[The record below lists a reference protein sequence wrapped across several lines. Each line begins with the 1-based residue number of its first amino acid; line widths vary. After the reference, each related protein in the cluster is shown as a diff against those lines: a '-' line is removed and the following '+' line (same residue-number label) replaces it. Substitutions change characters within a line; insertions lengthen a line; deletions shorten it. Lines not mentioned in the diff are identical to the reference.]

1 MIADNAIYVDG
12 RRAAEQP
19 SSLQETYE
27 ALRQL
32 DDGVAWIDLYK
43 PTQEEFESVA
53 QQLELPPRVIEDAI
67 KPQQR
72 PKLVRYGD
80 SLFVVLKTA
89 RYLDEPEKVEFSEAH
104 VLVGKDL
111 IVTARYEE
119 IPALDE
125 VRRRLEGEPEL
136 LRQGLRQGPQPI
148 LHVLHEIMDQIVDD
162 YEPVLEGLGT
172 DIQEVEGEVFG
183 GNPAVS
189 QRIYEL
195 SRELAQFQRATSPL
209 ARALE
214 RVTESDEHDIDPE
227 VRSYLR
233 DLHERVLRVKE
244 PTEGF
249 RDMLSDILVVNLTL
263 ISVRQNDQTKK
274 ISAWAAI
281 LIVPTVIAGIYGMNF
296 DYMPELHWTFG
307 YPFALALIVSICVCL
322 YAVFKHVE
330 WL

>member
-12 RRAAEQP
+12 RRAAQQP

-32 DDGVAWIDLYK
+32 DDAVAWIDLYK

-53 QQLELPPRVIEDAI
+53 QELELPPRMIEGAI

-89 RYLDEPEKVEFSEAH
+89 RYLDEPEKVEFSEVH
-104 VLVGKDL
+104 VLVGKDF
-111 IVTARYEE
+111 IVTVRYEE
-119 IPALDE
+119 IPALEE
-125 VRRRLEGEPEL
+125 VRRRLEGEPES
-136 LRQGLRQGPQPI
+136 LRQGPQPI
-148 LHVLHEIMDQIVDD
+148 LHEIMDQIVDD

-172 DIQEVEGEVFG
+172 DIQEVEVEVFG
-183 GNPAVS
+183 GNEDVS

-195 SRELAQFQRATSPL
+195 SRELVQFQRATSPL
-209 ARALE
+209 ARSLE
-214 RVTESDEHDIDPE
+214 RGGERNEHDIDPE
-227 VRSYLR
+227 LRSYLR
-233 DLHERVLRVKE
+233 ELHDRVLRVEE

-263 ISVRQNDQTKK
+263 IGVRQNDQTKK

-281 LIVPTVIAGIYGMNF
+281 LIVPTLITGIYGMNF
-296 DYMPELHWTFG
+296 DFMPELHWTFG
-307 YPFALALIVSICVCL
+307 YPFALALMVSISVGL
-322 YAVFKHVE
+322 YAVFRHVR

>member
-1 MIADNAIYVDG
+1 MIADNALYVDG
-12 RRAAEQP
+12 RRAAQQP
-19 SSLQETYE
+19 RSLQETYE
-27 ALRQL
+27 TLRQL
-32 DDGVAWIDLYK
+32 DDAVAWIDLYK
-43 PTQEEFESVA
+43 PTQEEFE
-53 QQLELPPRVIEDAI
+53 LPSRVIEDAI
-67 KPQQR
+67 KAQQR

-89 RYLDEPEKVEFSEAH
+89 RYLDEPEKVDFSEVH
-104 VLVGKDL
+104 VLVGNDFV
-111 IVTARYEE
+111 VTVRYER

-136 LRQGLRQGPQPI
+136 LRQGPQPI
-148 LHVLHEIMDQIVDD
+148 LHEIMDQIVDD

-183 GNPAVS
+183 GNEDVS
-189 QRIYEL
+189 KRIYEL
-195 SRELAQFQRATSPL
+195 SRELVQFQRATSPL
-209 ARALE
+209 ARTLDRVAE
-214 RVTESDEHDIDPE
+214 RNEHDIDPE
-227 VRSYLR
+227 LRSYLR
-233 DLHERVLRVKE
+233 ELHDRVLRVVE

-281 LIVPTVIAGIYGMNF
+281 LISPTLIAGIYGMNF
-296 DYMPELHWTFG
+296 DYMPELHWIFG
-307 YPFALALIVSICVCL
+307 YPLALALMVSICIGL
-322 YAVFKHVE
+322 YAVFRHVR

>member
-12 RRAAEQP
+12 RRAAQQP

-32 DDGVAWIDLYK
+32 DDGVAWIDLYE

-53 QQLELPPRVIEDAI
+53 QELELSPRVIEGAI

-89 RYLDEPEKVEFSEAH
+89 RYLDEPEKVEFSEVH
-104 VLVGKDL
+104 VLVGKDF
-111 IVTARYEE
+111 IVTVRYEE
-119 IPALDE
+119 IPALEE

-136 LRQGLRQGPQPI
+136 LRQGPQPI
-148 LHVLHEIMDQIVDD
+148 LREIMDQIVDD

-172 DIQEVEGEVFG
+172 DIQEVEDEVFG
-183 GNPAVS
+183 GNEDVS

-195 SRELAQFQRATSPL
+195 SRELVQFQRATSPL
-209 ARALE
+209 ARSLE
-214 RVTESDEHDIDPE
+214 RGGERNEHDIDPE
-227 VRSYLR
+227 LRSYLR
-233 DLHERVLRVKE
+233 ELHDRVLRVEE

-263 ISVRQNDQTKK
+263 IGVRQNDQTKK

-281 LIVPTVIAGIYGMNF
+281 LIVPTLITGIYGMNF
-296 DYMPELHWTFG
+296 DFMPELHWTFG
-307 YPFALALIVSICVCL
+307 YPFALALMVSISVGL
-322 YAVFKHVE
+322 YAVFRHVR

>member
-12 RRAAEQP
+12 RRAAQQP
-19 SSLQETYE
+19 SFLQETYE
-27 ALRQL
+27 ILRQL
-32 DDGVAWIDLYK
+32 DGAVAWIDLYE

-53 QQLELPPRVIEDAI
+53 QELALPPRMIEGAI

-89 RYLDEPEKVEFSEAH
+89 RYLDEPEKVEFSEVH
-104 VLVGKDL
+104 VLVGKDF
-111 IVTARYEE
+111 IVTVRYEE
-119 IPALDE
+119 IPALEE
-125 VRRRLEGEPEL
+125 VRRRLEGEPES
-136 LRQGLRQGPQPI
+136 LRQGPQPI
-148 LHVLHEIMDQIVDD
+148 LREIMDQIVDD

-172 DIQEVEGEVFG
+172 DIQEVEDEVFG
-183 GNPAVS
+183 GNADDVS

-195 SRELAQFQRATSPL
+195 SRELVQFQRATSPL
-209 ARALE
+209 ARSLE
-214 RVTESDEHDIDPE
+214 RGGERNEHDIDPE
-227 VRSYLR
+227 LRSYLR
-233 DLHERVLRVKE
+233 ELHDRVLRVEE

-263 ISVRQNDQTKK
+263 IGVRQNDQTKK

-281 LIVPTVIAGIYGMNF
+281 LIVPTLITGIYGMNF
-296 DYMPELHWTFG
+296 DFMPELHWTFG
-307 YPFALALIVSICVCL
+307 YPLALALMVSISVGL
-322 YAVFKHVE
+322 YAVFRHVR

>member
-1 MIADNAIYVDG
+1 MIADNTIYVDG
-12 RRAAEQP
+12 RRAAQQP

-27 ALRQL
+27 VLRQL
-32 DDGVAWIDLYK
+32 DNGVAWIDLYK

-53 QQLELPPRVIEDAI
+53 QELELPSRVIEDAI

-72 PKLVRYGD
+72 PKVVRYGD
-80 SLFVVLKTA
+80 SIFVVLKTA
-89 RYLDEPEKVEFSEAH
+89 RYLDEPEKVDFSEAH
-104 VLVGKDL
+104 VLVGKDFV
-111 IVTARYEE
+111 VTVRYEE
-119 IPALDE
+119 IPALEE

-136 LRQGLRQGPQPI
+136 LHQGPQPI
-148 LHVLHEIMDQIVDD
+148 LHEIMDQIVDD
-162 YEPVLEGLGT
+162 YEPVVEGLGE

-183 GNPAVS
+183 GNAGAS
-189 QRIYEL
+189 QRIYQL
-195 SRELAQFQRATSPL
+195 SRELVQFQRAISPL

-214 RVTESDEHDIDPE
+214 RVAESDEYDIDPE

-233 DLHERVLRVKE
+233 DLHDRVLRVKE

-281 LIVPTVIAGIYGMNF
+281 LIVPTLIAGIYGMNF

-307 YPFALALIVSICVCL
+307 YPFALALILSISVGL

>member
-12 RRAAEQP
+12 RRAAQQP

-32 DDGVAWIDLYK
+32 DNGVAWIDLHE

-53 QQLELPPRVIEDAI
+53 QELELSPRVIEGAI

-89 RYLDEPEKVEFSEAH
+89 RYLDEPEKVEFSEVH
-104 VLVGKDL
+104 VLVGKDF
-111 IVTARYEE
+111 IVTVRYEE
-119 IPALDE
+119 IPALEE
-125 VRRRLEGEPEL
+125 VRRQLEGEPES
-136 LRQGLRQGPQPI
+136 LRQGPQPI
-148 LHVLHEIMDQIVDD
+148 LREIMDQIVDD

-172 DIQEVEGEVFG
+172 DIQEVEVEVFG
-183 GNPAVS
+183 GNEDVS

-195 SRELAQFQRATSPL
+195 SRELVQFQRATSPL
-209 ARALE
+209 ARSLE
-214 RVTESDEHDIDPE
+214 RGAERNEHDIDPE
-227 VRSYLR
+227 LRSYLR
-233 DLHERVLRVKE
+233 ELHDRVLRVEE

-263 ISVRQNDQTKK
+263 IGVRQNDQTKK

-281 LIVPTVIAGIYGMNF
+281 LIVPTLITGIYGMNF

-307 YPFALALIVSICVCL
+307 YPLALALMVSISVGL
-322 YAVFKHVE
+322 YAVFRHVR

>member
-1 MIADNAIYVDG
+1 MIVENTIYVDG
-12 RRAAEQP
+12 RRAAQQP

-27 ALRQL
+27 VLRQL
-32 DDGVAWIDLYK
+32 DNGVAWIDLYK

-53 QQLELPPRVIEDAI
+53 QELELPSRVIEDAI

-72 PKLVRYGD
+72 PKVVRYGD
-80 SLFVVLKTA
+80 SIFVVLKTA
-89 RYLDEPEKVEFSEAH
+89 RYLDEPEKVDFSEAH
-104 VLVGKDL
+104 VLVGKDFV
-111 IVTARYEE
+111 VTVRYEE
-119 IPALDE
+119 IPALEE

-136 LRQGLRQGPQPI
+136 LHQGPQPI
-148 LHVLHEIMDQIVDD
+148 LHEIMDQIVDD
-162 YEPVLEGLGT
+162 YEPVVEGLGE
-172 DIQEVEGEVFG
+172 DIQEVEVEVFG
-183 GNPAVS
+183 GNAGAS

-195 SRELAQFQRATSPL
+195 SRELVQFQRAISPL

-214 RVTESDEHDIDPE
+214 RVAESDEYDIDPE

-233 DLHERVLRVKE
+233 DLHDRVLRVKE

-281 LIVPTVIAGIYGMNF
+281 LIVPTLIAGIYGMNF

-307 YPFALALIVSICVCL
+307 YPFALALILSISVGL

>member
-12 RRAAEQP
+12 RRAAQQP

-27 ALRQL
+27 VLRQL
-32 DDGVAWIDLYK
+32 DDGVAWLDLYK

-53 QQLELPPRVIEDAI
+53 QELEFPSRIIEAAT

-72 PKLVRYGD
+72 PKVVRYGD
-80 SLFVVLKTA
+80 SLFVVLRTA

-104 VLVGKDL
+104 VLVGKDFV
-111 IVTARYEE
+111 VTVRYEE

-125 VRRRLEGEPEL
+125 VRRRLEGEPGL
-136 LRQGLRQGPQPI
+136 LRQGPQPI
-148 LHVLHEIMDQIVDD
+148 LQEIMDQIVDD
-162 YEPVLEGLGT
+162 YEPVLEGLGE
-172 DIQEVEGEVFG
+172 DIEEVEGEVFG
-183 GNPAVS
+183 GNAGVS

-195 SRELAQFQRATSPL
+195 SGELLQFQRATSPL

-214 RVTESDEHDIDPE
+214 RVAESDEHDIAPE

-233 DLHERVLRVKE
+233 DLHDRVLRVKE
-244 PTEGF
+244 PTEGY

-263 ISVRQNDQTKK
+263 VSVRQNDQTKK

-281 LIVPTVIAGIYGMNF
+281 LIVPTLIAGIYGMNF

-307 YPFALALIVSICVCL
+307 YPFALALTLSICVGL

>member
-1 MIADNAIYVDG
+1 MIIDNTIYLDG

-27 ALRQL
+27 VLRQL

-43 PTQEEFESVA
+43 PTPKEFESVA
-53 QQLELPPRVIEDAI
+53 QELELPSRVVEDAI
-67 KPQQR
+67 NPQQR

-80 SLFVVLKTA
+80 SVFVVLKAA
-89 RYLDEPEKVEFSEAH
+89 RYLDEPEKVDFSEVH
-104 VLVGKDL
+104 ILVGKDFV
-111 IVTARYEE
+111 VTVRYGE
-119 IPALDE
+119 ILALE
-125 VRRRLEGEPEL
+125 KVRRRLEGESEL
-136 LRQGLRQGPQPI
+136 LRQGPLAI
-148 LHVLHEIMDQIVDD
+148 LHEILNQIVDD

-172 DIQEVEGEVFG
+172 DIEEVEGEVFG
-183 GNPAVS
+183 GNPGVS

-195 SRELAQFQRATSPL
+195 SRELVQLQRSTRPL

-214 RVTESDEHDIDPE
+214 RVAESDEHDIDPE

-233 DLHERVLRVKE
+233 DLHDRVLRVTE

-249 RDMLSDILVVNLTL
+249 REMLSDILVVNLTL

-281 LIVPTVIAGIYGMNF
+281 LIVPTLIAGIYGMNF
-296 DYMPELHWTFG
+296 DYMPELHWALG
-307 YPFALALIVSICVCL
+307 YPFALALMVSISAGL

>member
-12 RRAAEQP
+12 RRAAQQP

-32 DDGVAWIDLYK
+32 DDAVAWIDLYK

-53 QQLELPPRVIEDAI
+53 QELELSPRVIEGAI

-89 RYLDEPEKVEFSEAH
+89 RYLDEPEKVEFSEVH
-104 VLVGKDL
+104 VLVGKDF
-111 IVTARYEE
+111 IVTVRYEE
-119 IPALDE
+119 IPALEE
-125 VRRRLEGEPEL
+125 VRRRLEGEPES
-136 LRQGLRQGPQPI
+136 LRQGPQPI
-148 LHVLHEIMDQIVDD
+148 LHEIMDQIVDD

-172 DIQEVEGEVFG
+172 DIQEVEVEVFG
-183 GNPAVS
+183 GNADVS

-195 SRELAQFQRATSPL
+195 SRELVQFQRATSPL
-209 ARALE
+209 ARSLE
-214 RVTESDEHDIDPE
+214 RGGERNEHDIDPE
-227 VRSYLR
+227 LRSYLR
-233 DLHERVLRVKE
+233 ELHDRVLRVEE

-263 ISVRQNDQTKK
+263 IGVRQNDQTKK

-281 LIVPTVIAGIYGMNF
+281 LIVPTLITGIYGMNF
-296 DYMPELHWTFG
+296 DFMPELHWTFG
-307 YPFALALIVSICVCL
+307 YPLALALMVSISVGL
-322 YAVFKHVE
+322 YAVFRHVR

>member
-12 RRAAEQP
+12 RRAAQQP

-32 DDGVAWIDLYK
+32 DDGVAWIDLYE
-43 PTQEEFESVA
+43 PTKEEFESVA
-53 QQLELPPRVIEDAI
+53 QELELSPRVIEGAI

-89 RYLDEPEKVEFSEAH
+89 RYLDEPEKVEFSEVH
-104 VLVGKDL
+104 VLVGKDF
-111 IVTARYEE
+111 IVTVRYEE
-119 IPALDE
+119 IPALEE
-125 VRRRLEGEPEL
+125 VRRRLEGEPES
-136 LRQGLRQGPQPI
+136 LRQGPQLI
-148 LHVLHEIMDQIVDD
+148 LREIMDQIVDD

-172 DIQEVEGEVFG
+172 DIQEVEVEVFG
-183 GNPAVS
+183 GNEDVS

-195 SRELAQFQRATSPL
+195 SRELVQFQRATSPL
-209 ARALE
+209 ARSLE
-214 RVTESDEHDIDPE
+214 RGGERNEHDIDPE
-227 VRSYLR
+227 LRSYLR
-233 DLHERVLRVKE
+233 ELHDRVLRVEE

-263 ISVRQNDQTKK
+263 IGVRQNDQTKK

-281 LIVPTVIAGIYGMNF
+281 LIVPTLITGIYGMNF
-296 DYMPELHWTFG
+296 DFMPELHWTFG
-307 YPFALALIVSICVCL
+307 YPFALALMVSISVGL
-322 YAVFKHVE
+322 YAVFRHVR

>member
-12 RRAAEQP
+12 RRAAQP

-32 DDGVAWIDLYK
+32 DDGVAWIDLHE

-53 QQLELPPRVIEDAI
+53 QELELSPRVIEGAI

-89 RYLDEPEKVEFSEAH
+89 RYLDEPEKVEFSEVH
-104 VLVGKDL
+104 VLVGKDFV
-111 IVTARYEE
+111 VTVRYEA
-119 IPALDE
+119 IPALEE

-136 LRQGLRQGPQPI
+136 LRQGPQPI
-148 LHVLHEIMDQIVDD
+148 LREIMDQIVDD

-172 DIQEVEGEVFG
+172 DIQEVEVEVFG
-183 GNPAVS
+183 GNEDVS

-195 SRELAQFQRATSPL
+195 SRELVQFQRATSPL
-209 ARALE
+209 ARSLDRGAE
-214 RVTESDEHDIDPE
+214 REEHNIDPE
-227 VRSYLR
+227 LRSYLR
-233 DLHERVLRVKE
+233 ELHDRVLRVEE

-281 LIVPTVIAGIYGMNF
+281 LIVPTLITGIYGMNF
-296 DYMPELHWTFG
+296 DYMPELHWTYG
-307 YPFALALIVSICVCL
+307 YPFALALMVSISVGL
-322 YAVFKHVE
+322 YAVFRYVR

>member
-1 MIADNAIYVDG
+1 MIVDNAIYVDG
-12 RRAAEQP
+12 RRAAQQP

-32 DDGVAWIDLYK
+32 DDGVAWIDLYE
-43 PTQEEFESVA
+43 PTKEEFESVA
-53 QQLELPPRVIEDAI
+53 QELELSPRVIEGAR

-89 RYLDEPEKVEFSEAH
+89 RYLDEPEKVEFSEVH
-104 VLVGKDL
+104 VLVGKDF
-111 IVTARYEE
+111 IVTVRYEE
-119 IPALDE
+119 IPALEE
-125 VRRRLEGEPEL
+125 VRRRLEGEPES
-136 LRQGLRQGPQPI
+136 LRQGPQPI
-148 LHVLHEIMDQIVDD
+148 LHEIIDQIVDD

-183 GNPAVS
+183 GNAGAS

-195 SRELAQFQRATSPL
+195 SRELVQFQGAISPL

-214 RVTESDEHDIDPE
+214 RIAERDEHAIDPE
-227 VRSYLR
+227 PRSYLR
-233 DLHERVLRVKE
+233 DLHDRVLRVKE

-281 LIVPTVIAGIYGMNF
+281 LIVPTLIAGIYGMNF

-307 YPFALALIVSICVCL
+307 YPFALALMVAISVSL
-322 YAVFKHVE
+322 YAVFRHVR

>member
-1 MIADNAIYVDG
+1 MIVDNTIYVDG
-12 RRAAEQP
+12 RRAAQQP

-27 ALRQL
+27 GLRRL
-32 DDGVAWIDLYK
+32 DNGVAWIDLYK

-53 QQLELPPRVIEDAI
+53 QELEFPSRIIEAAM
-67 KPQQR
+67 KPHQR
-72 PKLVRYGD
+72 PKVVRYGD

-104 VLVGKDL
+104 VLVGKDFV
-111 IVTARYEE
+111 VTVRYEE
-119 IPALDE
+119 IPALGE
-125 VRRRLEGEPEL
+125 VRRRLEGEPGL
-136 LRQGLRQGPQPI
+136 LRQGPQPI
-148 LHVLHEIMDQIVDD
+148 LHEIMDQIVDD
-162 YEPVLEGLGT
+162 YEPVLEGLGE
-172 DIQEVEGEVFG
+172 DIEEVEGEVFG
-183 GNPAVS
+183 GNAGVS

-195 SRELAQFQRATSPL
+195 SRELVQFQRATSPL

-214 RVTESDEHDIDPE
+214 RVAESDEHDIAPE

-233 DLHERVLRVKE
+233 DLHDRVLRVKE
-244 PTEGF
+244 PTEGY

-263 ISVRQNDQTKK
+263 VSVRQNDQTKK

-281 LIVPTVIAGIYGMNF
+281 LIVPTLIAGIYGMNF

-307 YPFALALIVSICVCL
+307 YPFALALMLSICVGL

>member
-12 RRAAEQP
+12 RRAAQQP

-53 QQLELPPRVIEDAI
+53 QELELSPRVIEGAI

-104 VLVGKDL
+104 VLVGKDFV
-111 IVTARYEE
+111 VTVRYEA
-119 IPALDE
+119 IPALEE

-136 LRQGLRQGPQPI
+136 LRQGPQPI
-148 LHVLHEIMDQIVDD
+148 LREIMDQIVDD

-172 DIQEVEGEVFG
+172 DIQEVEVEVFG
-183 GNPAVS
+183 GNEDVS

-195 SRELAQFQRATSPL
+195 SRELVQFQRATSPL
-209 ARALE
+209 ARSLE
-214 RVTESDEHDIDPE
+214 RGAERNEHDIDPE
-227 VRSYLR
+227 LRSYLR
-233 DLHERVLRVKE
+233 ELHDRVLRVEE

-281 LIVPTVIAGIYGMNF
+281 LIVPTLITGIYGMNF
-296 DYMPELHWTFG
+296 DFMPELHWTFG
-307 YPFALALIVSICVCL
+307 YPLALALMVSISVGL
-322 YAVFKHVE
+322 YAVFRHVR

>member
-1 MIADNAIYVDG
+1 MIANNAIYVDG
-12 RRAAEQP
+12 RRAAQQP

-27 ALRQL
+27 VLRQL
-32 DDGVAWIDLYK
+32 DDVVAWIDLYK
-43 PTQEEFESVA
+43 PTREEFESVA
-53 QQLELPPRVIEDAI
+53 QELELPPRIIEDTI
-67 KPQQR
+67 KAQLR

-89 RYLDEPEKVEFSEAH
+89 RYLDEPERVDFSEVH
-104 VLVGKDL
+104 VLVGNGFV
-111 IVTARYEE
+111 VTVRYEE
-119 IPALDE
+119 ILALDE

-136 LRQGLRQGPQPI
+136 LRQGSQAI
-148 LHVLHEIMDQIVDD
+148 LHEIMDQIVDD
-162 YEPVLEGLGT
+162 YGPVLEGLGT
-172 DIQEVEGEVFG
+172 DIEEVEGEVFG
-183 GNPAVS
+183 GNAGVS
-189 QRIYEL
+189 QRIYQL
-195 SRELAQFQRATSPL
+195 SRQLVGFQRATSPL

-214 RVTESDEHDIDPE
+214 RVAQSDEHDLDPE

-233 DLHERVLRVKE
+233 DLHDRVLRVTE

-281 LIVPTVIAGIYGMNF
+281 LIVPTLIAGIYGMNF
-296 DYMPELHWTFG
+296 DYMPELHWSFG
-307 YPFALALIVSICVCL
+307 YPFALALMVSISVGL

>member
-12 RRAAEQP
+12 RRAAQQP

-32 DDGVAWIDLYK
+32 DDAVAWIDLHE

-53 QQLELPPRVIEDAI
+53 QELELPPRVIEGAI

-89 RYLDEPEKVEFSEAH
+89 RYLDEPEKVEFSEVH
-104 VLVGKDL
+104 VLVGKDF
-111 IVTARYEE
+111 IVTVRYEE
-119 IPALDE
+119 IPALEE

-136 LRQGLRQGPQPI
+136 LRQGPQP
-148 LHVLHEIMDQIVDD
+148 VLHEIMDQIVDD
-162 YEPVLEGLGT
+162 YESVLEGLGT
-172 DIQEVEGEVFG
+172 DIQEVEVFG
-183 GNPAVS
+183 GNEDVS

-195 SRELAQFQRATSPL
+195 SRELVQFQRATSPL
-209 ARALE
+209 ARTLD
-214 RVTESDEHDIDPE
+214 RVAESDENDIDPE
-227 VRSYLR
+227 LRSYLR
-233 DLHERVLRVKE
+233 ELHDRVLRVVE

-281 LIVPTVIAGIYGMNF
+281 LIVPTLITGIYGMNF
-296 DYMPELHWTFG
+296 DFMPELHWTFG
-307 YPFALALIVSICVCL
+307 YPLALALMVSISVGL
-322 YAVFKHVE
+322 YAVFRHVR

>member
-1 MIADNAIYVDG
+1 
-12 RRAAEQP
+12 
-19 SSLQETYE
+19 
-27 ALRQL
+27 
-32 DDGVAWIDLYK
+32 VAWIDLYK
-43 PTQEEFESVA
+43 PTQGEFESVA
-53 QQLELPPRVIEDAI
+53 QELELPPRVIEDAI

-72 PKLVRYGD
+72 PKLVRYND

-104 VLVGKDL
+104 VLVGKDF
-111 IVTARYEE
+111 IVTVRYEE
-119 IPALDE
+119 IPALEE
-125 VRRRLEGEPEL
+125 VRRRLEGEPGL
-136 LRQGLRQGPQPI
+136 LRQGPQPI
-148 LHVLHEIMDQIVDD
+148 LREIMDQIVDD

-172 DIQEVEGEVFG
+172 DIQEVEVEVFG
-183 GNPAVS
+183 ENAEVS

-195 SRELAQFQRATSPL
+195 SRELVQFQRATSPL

-214 RVTESDEHDIDPE
+214 RDAERDEQDIDPE
-227 VRSYLR
+227 LRSYLR
-233 DLHERVLRVKE
+233 ELHDRVLRVEE

-281 LIVPTVIAGIYGMNF
+281 LIVPTLIAGIYGMNF

-307 YPFALALIVSICVCL
+307 YPFALALIVSISVGL
-322 YAVFKHVE
+322 YAVFRHIK

>member
-1 MIADNAIYVDG
+1 MIAHNAIYVDG
-12 RRAAEQP
+12 RRAAQQP

-53 QQLELPPRVIEDAI
+53 QELELPPRVIEGAI
-67 KPQQR
+67 RLQQR

-89 RYLDEPEKVEFSEAH
+89 RYMDEPEKVEFSEVH
-104 VLVGKDL
+104 VLVGKDF
-111 IVTARYEE
+111 IVTVRYDE
-119 IPALDE
+119 IPALEE
-125 VRRRLEGEPEL
+125 VRRRLEGEPES
-136 LRQGLRQGPQPI
+136 LRQGPQPI
-148 LHVLHEIMDQIVDD
+148 LHEIMDQIVDD

-172 DIQEVEGEVFG
+172 DIQEVEVEVFG
-183 GNPAVS
+183 GNEDVS

-195 SRELAQFQRATSPL
+195 SRELVQFQRATSPL
-209 ARALE
+209 E
-214 RVTESDEHDIDPE
+214 RSLDRVGERNEHDIDPE
-227 VRSYLR
+227 LRSYLR
-233 DLHERVLRVKE
+233 ELHDRVLRVVE

-281 LIVPTVIAGIYGMNF
+281 LIVPTLITGIYGMNF
-296 DYMPELHWTFG
+296 DFMPELHWTFG
-307 YPFALALIVSICVCL
+307 YPLTLGLMVSISVGL
-322 YAVFKHVE
+322 YAVFRHVR

>member
-12 RRAAEQP
+12 RRAAQQP

-27 ALRQL
+27 TLRQL
-32 DDGVAWIDLYK
+32 DNGVAWIDLYK
-43 PTQEEFESVA
+43 PTQGEFESVA
-53 QQLELPPRVIEDAI
+53 QELEFPPRVIEDAI

-104 VLVGKDL
+104 VLVGEDF
-111 IVTARYEE
+111 IVTVRYEE
-119 IPALDE
+119 IPALEE
-125 VRRRLEGEPEL
+125 VRRRLEGEPGL
-136 LRQGLRQGPQPI
+136 LRQGPQPI
-148 LHVLHEIMDQIVDD
+148 LREIMDQIVDD

-172 DIQEVEGEVFG
+172 DIQEVEVEVFG
-183 GNPAVS
+183 ENAEVS

-195 SRELAQFQRATSPL
+195 TRELVQFQQATSPL

-214 RVTESDEHDIDPE
+214 RRAESDEQDIDPE
-227 VRSYLR
+227 LRIYLR
-233 DLHERVLRVKE
+233 ELHDQVLRVVE

-281 LIVPTVIAGIYGMNF
+281 LIVPTLIAGIYGMNF
-296 DYMPELHWTFG
+296 HYMPELHWSFG
-307 YPFALALIVSICVCL
+307 YPFALALMVSISVGL
-322 YAVFKHVE
+322 YVLFRHIK

>member
-1 MIADNAIYVDG
+1 MIVDNTIYVDG
-12 RRAAEQP
+12 RRAAQQP
-19 SSLQETYE
+19 SSLEETYE
-27 ALRQL
+27 VLRQL
-32 DDGVAWIDLYK
+32 DNGVAWIDLYK

-53 QQLELPPRVIEDAI
+53 QELEFPSRIIEAAI
-67 KPQQR
+67 NPQQR
-72 PKLVRYGD
+72 PKVVRYGD
-80 SLFVVLKTA
+80 SIFVVLKTA
-89 RYLDEPEKVEFSEAH
+89 RYLDEPEQVEFSEAH
-104 VLVGKDL
+104 VLVGKDFV
-111 IVTARYEE
+111 VTVRYEE
-119 IPALDE
+119 IPALEE

-136 LRQGLRQGPQPI
+136 LRQGPQPI
-148 LHVLHEIMDQIVDD
+148 LHEIMDQIVDD
-162 YEPVLEGLGT
+162 YEPVLEGLGE

-183 GNPAVS
+183 GNAAVS

-195 SRELAQFQRATSPL
+195 SRELVEFQRATSPL

-214 RVTESDEHDIDPE
+214 RVAESDEHDIAPE

-233 DLHERVLRVKE
+233 DLHDRVLRVKE

-263 ISVRQNDQTKK
+263 VSVRQNDQTKK

-281 LIVPTVIAGIYGMNF
+281 LIVPTLIAGIYGMNF

-307 YPFALALIVSICVCL
+307 YPFVLALMLSICVGL

>member
-12 RRAAEQP
+12 RRADEQP
-19 SSLQETYE
+19 ISLQETYE
-27 ALRQL
+27 TLRQL

-53 QQLELPPRVIEDAI
+53 QELELPPRMFEAAM
-67 KPQQR
+67 KAQQR
-72 PKLVRYGD
+72 PKLLRYRD

-89 RYLDEPEKVEFSEAH
+89 RYLDKPEKVDFSEAH
-104 VLVGKDL
+104 IFVGKDFV
-111 IVTARYEE
+111 VTVRYEE

-125 VRRRLEGEPEL
+125 VRQQLESQPEL
-136 LRQGLRQGPQPI
+136 LRQGPQLI
-148 LHVLHEIMDQIVDD
+148 LHEIMDQIVDD
-162 YEPVLEGLGT
+162 YEPVIEGLGT

-183 GNPAVS
+183 GNAGVS

-195 SRELAQFQRATSPL
+195 SRELVQFQRATSPL
-209 ARALE
+209 AKALE
-214 RVTESDEHDIDPE
+214 RVAESDEHDIDPE

-233 DLHERVLRVKE
+233 DLHDRVLRVKE
-244 PTEGF
+244 PAEGF
-249 RDMLSDILVVNLTL
+249 REMLSDILVVNLTL

-281 LIVPTVIAGIYGMNF
+281 LIVPTLIAGIYGMNF

-307 YPFALALIVSICVCL
+307 YPFALALMVSISVSL

>member
-12 RRAAEQP
+12 RRAAQQP

-32 DDGVAWIDLYK
+32 DDAVGWIDLYK

-53 QQLELPPRVIEDAI
+53 QELELSPRVIEGAI

-80 SLFVVLKTA
+80 SLFVVLNTA
-89 RYLDEPEKVEFSEAH
+89 RYLDEPEKVQFSEAH
-104 VLVGKDL
+104 VLVGKDF
-111 IVTARYEE
+111 IVTVRYEE
-119 IPALDE
+119 IPALEE
-125 VRRRLEGEPEL
+125 VRRRLEGGEPES
-136 LRQGLRQGPQPI
+136 LRQGPQPI
-148 LHVLHEIMDQIVDD
+148 LHEIMDRIVDD

-172 DIQEVEGEVFG
+172 NIQEVEGEVFG
-183 GNPAVS
+183 ENAGVS
-189 QRIYEL
+189 QRIYDL
-195 SRELAQFQRATSPL
+195 SRELVQFQGAISPL

-214 RVTESDEHDIDPE
+214 RIAQSDEHDIDPE

-233 DLHERVLRVKE
+233 DLHDRVLRVKE
-244 PTEGF
+244 PAEGF

-281 LIVPTVIAGIYGMNF
+281 LIVPTLIAGIYGMNF
-296 DYMPELHWTFG
+296 DHMPELHWTFG
-307 YPFALALIVSICVCL
+307 YPFALALMVSICVSL

>member
-12 RRAAEQP
+12 RRAAQQP

-32 DDGVAWIDLYK
+32 DDAVAWIDLHE

-53 QQLELPPRVIEDAI
+53 QELELSPRVIEGAI

-89 RYLDEPEKVEFSEAH
+89 RYLDEPEKVEFSEVH
-104 VLVGKDL
+104 VLVGKDF
-111 IVTARYEE
+111 IVTVRYEE
-119 IPALDE
+119 IPALEE
-125 VRRRLEGEPEL
+125 VRRRLEGEPES
-136 LRQGLRQGPQPI
+136 LRQGPQPI
-148 LHVLHEIMDQIVDD
+148 LREIMDQIVDD

-172 DIQEVEGEVFG
+172 DIQEVEVEVFG
-183 GNPAVS
+183 GNADDVS

-195 SRELAQFQRATSPL
+195 SRELVQFQRATSPL
-209 ARALE
+209 ARSLE
-214 RVTESDEHDIDPE
+214 RGGERNEHDIDPE
-227 VRSYLR
+227 LRSYLR
-233 DLHERVLRVKE
+233 ELHDRVLRVEE

-263 ISVRQNDQTKK
+263 IGVRQNDQTKK

-281 LIVPTVIAGIYGMNF
+281 LIVPTLITGIYGMNF
-296 DYMPELHWTFG
+296 DYMPELHWTLG
-307 YPFALALIVSICVCL
+307 YPLALALMVSISVGL
-322 YAVFKHVE
+322 YAVFRHVR

>member
-1 MIADNAIYVDG
+1 MEWPG
-12 RRAAEQP
+12 
-19 SSLQETYE
+19 STST
-27 ALRQL
+27 
-32 DDGVAWIDLYK
+32 K
-43 PTQEEFESVA
+43 PTQGEFESVA
-53 QQLELPPRVIEDAI
+53 QELELPPRVIEDAI

-104 VLVGKDL
+104 VLVGKDF
-111 IVTARYEE
+111 IVTVRYEE
-119 IPALDE
+119 IPALEE
-125 VRRRLEGEPEL
+125 VRRRLEGEPGL
-136 LRQGLRQGPQPI
+136 LRQGPQPI
-148 LHVLHEIMDQIVDD
+148 LREIMSQIVDD

-172 DIQEVEGEVFG
+172 DIQEVEVEVFG
-183 GNPAVS
+183 ENAEVS

-195 SRELAQFQRATSPL
+195 SRELVQFQRATSPL

-214 RVTESDEHDIDPE
+214 RAAESDEQDIDPE
-227 VRSYLR
+227 LRIYLR
-233 DLHERVLRVKE
+233 ELHDHVLRVEE

-281 LIVPTVIAGIYGMNF
+281 LIVPTLIAGIYGMNF

-307 YPFALALIVSICVCL
+307 YPFALALIVSISVSL
-322 YAVFKHVE
+322 YVLFRHIK

>member
-1 MIADNAIYVDG
+1 MIADNAIYVAG
-12 RRAAEQP
+12 RRAAQQP

-32 DDGVAWIDLYK
+32 DDGVAWVDLYK

-53 QQLELPPRVIEDAI
+53 QELELPPWVIEDAI
-67 KPQQR
+67 KPWQR
-72 PKLVRYGD
+72 PKVVRYGD

-104 VLVGKDL
+104 VLVGKDF
-111 IVTARYEE
+111 IVTVRYEE
-119 IPALDE
+119 IRALDE
-125 VRRRLEGEPEL
+125 VRQRLEGKPEL
-136 LRQGLRQGPQPI
+136 LRQGPQPI
-148 LHVLHEIMDQIVDD
+148 LHEIMDQIVDD
-162 YEPVLEGLGT
+162 YEPVIEGLET
-172 DIQEVEGEVFG
+172 DIQEAEDEVFR
-183 GNPAVS
+183 GNAGVS

-195 SRELAQFQRATSPL
+195 SRELAQFQRATRPL

-214 RVTESDEHDIDPE
+214 RVAESNEHDIAPE

-233 DLHERVLRVKE
+233 DLHDRVLRVKE
-244 PTEGF
+244 ETEGF

-281 LIVPTVIAGIYGMNF
+281 LIIPTLIAGIYGMNF

-307 YPFALALIVSICVCL
+307 YPFALALMVSISVGL